1 MAESQGKL
9 GILLPGMGAVAT
21 TFVAGVDA
29 IRNGRAA
36 AIGSL
41 TQLGSIDVDGK
52 AVPVRDA
59 LAMPG
64 LDDIVFGGWDIYDDT
79 CFDAAARAGVLNY
92 QDMEASRE
100 FLSTLSPMPA
110 VFEQDWVKNLSGPN
124 VKTGSKWERANQ
136 LIEDIERFKAS
147 SGADRLVAVWCGS
160 TEKWTELQEVHLD
173 PDAFELGLKSDHAA
187 ISPAMMYAWA
197 LVKAGVPYANG
208 APNRALDTPAITKL
222 ADQLG
227 VPIAGR
233 DFKTGQTLM
242 KTILAPGLA
251 ARYIGVKGWYSTN
264 ILGNTDGAVLDDP
277 GSFKTK
283 EESKLSVLDA
293 ILDAE
298 AHPDLYGDMTHK
310 VRIDYYPPRGDD
322 KEGWDNIDIRG
333 WMDYPMQ
340 IKINFLCKD
349 SILAAPLV
357 LDLALLLDAAGR
369 AGNTGVQDWLSFFF
383 KAPQPKAGS
392 MVVHDLFEQRTML
405 YDEMAKLTRQ
415 SQLL

>member
-1 MAESQGKL
+1 MADQGKL

-21 TFVAGVDA
+21 TFVAGVEA
-29 IRNGRAA
+29 IRRGRAA

-41 TQLGSIDVDGK
+41 TQLGRMKVGDRDV
-52 AVPVRDA
+52 AIRDA
-59 LAMPG
+59 LALAP
-64 LDDIVFGGWDIYDDT
+64 LENIVFGGWDIYDDT
-79 CFDAAARAGVLNY
+79 CFDAAVRAGVLNY
-92 QDMEASRE
+92 PDMAASRE
-100 FLSTLSPMPA
+100 FLSTLKPMPA
-110 VFEQDWVKNLSGPN
+110 VFENEWIKNLNGPN
-124 VKTGSKWERANQ
+124 VKTGTKWERANQ
-136 LIEDIERFKAS
+136 LIDDIANFKAS
-147 SGADRLVAVWCGS
+147 TGADRLVSVWCGS
-160 TEKWTELQEVHLD
+160 TERWTELQEVHLS
-173 PDAFELGLKSDHAA
+173 PAAFEAGLKADHPG

-197 LVKAGVPYANG
+197 LIKSGVPYANG
-208 APNRALDTPAITKL
+208 APNRALDTPALTQL
-222 ADQLG
+222 ADELG

-251 ARYIGVKGWYSTN
+251 SRYIGVKGWYSTN

-298 AHPDLYGDMTHK
+298 AHPELYGDMTHK

-369 AGNTGVQDWLSFFF
+369 AGNGGVQDWLSFFF
-383 KAPQPKAGS
+383 KAPQPKVGE
-392 MVVHDLFEQRTML
+392 MVVHDLFDQQDML
-405 YDEMAKLTRQ
+405 FAELARLAQ
-415 SQLL
+415 